1 MSAGPWRREA
11 ERRLRR
17 GLPPWVITW
26 IVAAAVMCAAVRLTE
41 CALRPVLSA
50 AARYQVRSQV
60 TAAVEQWAARDLQE
74 RGVDYSDFVTIT
86 RNEAGEITALSADM
100 ARLNLLRAE
109 LSAHLLRQLEDSR
122 SLDLAVPVG
131 SLLPFEPTW
140 ARGPDLHLR
149 ALALGTASAEFES
162 EFTSAGINQTRH
174 RLWLE
179 LSVPVTVL
187 LPGGGEELTVD
198 SRLCVAETVIV
209 GQVPQTW
216 FQTGGLPADA

>member
-1 MSAGPWRREA
+1 MSAGPWRLKL

-17 GLPPWVITW
+17 GLPPWVLTW
-26 IVAAAVMCAAVRLTE
+26 LVAAAVMCAAVRLTE
-41 CALRPVLSA
+41 SALRPVLAA

-109 LSAHLLRQLEDSR
+109 LSAHLLERLEDSQ
-122 SLDLAVPVG
+122 LELTIPVG
-131 SLLPFEPTW
+131 SLLPIEPTW
-140 ARGPDLHLR
+140 ARGPELHLR

-216 FQTGGLPADA
+216 FQTGGPPADA

>member
-1 MSAGPWRREA
+1 MSAGPWRLKL

-17 GLPPWVITW
+17 GLPSWVLTW
-26 IVAAAVMCAAVRLTE
+26 LVAAAVMCAAVRLTE
-41 CALRPVLSA
+41 CALRPVLAA

-109 LSAHLLRQLEDSR
+109 LSAHLLERLEDSQ
-122 SLDLAVPVG
+122 LELTIPVG
-131 SLLPFEPTW
+131 SLLPLEPTW
-140 ARGPDLHLR
+140 ARGPELHLR

>member
-1 MSAGPWRREA
+1 MSAGPWRLKL

-17 GLPPWVITW
+17 GLPTWVLTW
-26 IVAAAVMCAAVRLTE
+26 LVAAGVMLCAVRVTE
-41 CALRPVLSA
+41 RALRPVLAA

-109 LSAHLLRQLEDSR
+109 LSAHLLERLEDSQ
-122 SLDLAVPVG
+122 LELTVPVG

-140 ARGPDLHLR
+140 ARGPELHLR

-174 RLWLE
+174 RLWLR

-187 LPGGGEELTVD
+187 LPGGGEEVAVD

-216 FQTGGLPADA
+216 FQTGGLPAAG

>member
-1 MSAGPWRREA
+1 MSAGPWRLKL

-17 GLPPWVITW
+17 GLPSWVLTW
-26 IVAAAVMCAAVRLTE
+26 LVAAGVMLCAVRVTE
-41 CALRPVLSA
+41 RALRPVLAA

-74 RGVDYSDFVTIT
+74 RGVDYSDFVAIT

-109 LSAHLLRQLEDSR
+109 LSAHLLERLEDSQ
-122 SLDLAVPVG
+122 LELTVPVG
-131 SLLPFEPTW
+131 SLLPLEPTW
-140 ARGPDLHLR
+140 ARGPELHLR

-216 FQTGGLPADA
+216 FQTGGLPADT

>member
-1 MSAGPWRREA
+1 MSAGPWRLKL

-17 GLPPWVITW
+17 GLPTWVLTW
-26 IVAAAVMCAAVRLTE
+26 LVAAAVMLCAVRLTE
-41 CALRPVLSA
+41 RALRPVLAA

-109 LSAHLLRQLEDSR
+109 LSAHLLERLEDSQ
-122 SLDLAVPVG
+122 LELTVPVG
-131 SLLPFEPTW
+131 SLLPLEPTW
-140 ARGPDLHLR
+140 ARGPELHLR

-216 FQTGGLPADA
+216 FQTGGLPAAG

>member
-1 MSAGPWRREA
+1 MSAGPWRLKL

-17 GLPPWVITW
+17 GLPTWVLTW
-26 IVAAAVMCAAVRLTE
+26 LVAAGVMLCAVRVTE
-41 CALRPVLSA
+41 RALRPMLAA

-109 LSAHLLRQLEDSR
+109 LSAHLLERLEDSQ
-122 SLDLAVPVG
+122 LELTVPVG
-131 SLLPFEPTW
+131 SLLPLEPTW
-140 ARGPDLHLR
+140 ARGPELHLR

-216 FQTGGLPADA
+216 FQTGGLPADT

>member
-1 MSAGPWRREA
+1 MSAGPWRLKL

-17 GLPPWVITW
+17 GLPTWVLTW
-26 IVAAAVMCAAVRLTE
+26 LVAAGVMLCAVRVTE
-41 CALRPVLSA
+41 RALRPVLAA

-109 LSAHLLRQLEDSR
+109 LSAHLLERLEDSQ
-122 SLDLAVPVG
+122 LELTIPVG
-131 SLLPFEPTW
+131 SLLPIEPTW
-140 ARGPDLHLR
+140 ARGPELHLR

>member
-1 MSAGPWRREA
+1 MSAGPWRLKL

-17 GLPPWVITW
+17 GLPTWVLTW
-26 IVAAAVMCAAVRLTE
+26 LVAAGVMLCAVRVTE
-41 CALRPVLSA
+41 RALRPMLAA

-109 LSAHLLRQLEDSR
+109 LSAHLLERLEDSQ
-122 SLDLAVPVG
+122 LELTVPVG

-140 ARGPDLHLR
+140 ARGPELHLR

-216 FQTGGLPADA
+216 VQTGGLPADT

>member
-1 MSAGPWRREA
+1 MSAGPWRLKL

-17 GLPPWVITW
+17 GLPSWVLTW
-26 IVAAAVMCAAVRLTE
+26 LVAAGVMLCAVRVTE
-41 CALRPVLSA
+41 RALRPVLAA

-109 LSAHLLRQLEDSR
+109 LSAHLLERLEDGQLE
-122 SLDLAVPVG
+122 LTVPVG
-131 SLLPFEPTW
+131 SLLPIEPTW
-140 ARGPDLHLR
+140 ARGPELHLR

-216 FQTGGLPADA
+216 FQTGGLPADT

>member
-1 MSAGPWRREA
+1 MSAGPWRLKL

-17 GLPPWVITW
+17 GLPSWVLTW
-26 IVAAAVMCAAVRLTE
+26 LVAAGVMLCAVRVTE
-41 CALRPVLSA
+41 RALRPVLAA

-86 RNEAGEITALSADM
+86 RDEAGEITALSADM

-109 LSAHLLRQLEDSR
+109 LSAHLLERLEDSQ
-122 SLDLAVPVG
+122 LELTIPVG
-131 SLLPFEPTW
+131 SLLPLEPTW
-140 ARGPDLHLR
+140 ARGPELHLR

-187 LPGGGEELTVD
+187 LPGGGEEVAVD

-216 FQTGGLPADA
+216 FQTGGLPAAG

>member
-1 MSAGPWRREA
+1 MSAGPWRLKL

-17 GLPPWVITW
+17 GLPTWVLTW
-26 IVAAAVMCAAVRLTE
+26 LVAAAVMLCAVRVTE
-41 CALRPVLSA
+41 RALRPVLAA

-109 LSAHLLRQLEDSR
+109 LSAHLLERLEDSQ
-122 SLDLAVPVG
+122 LELTVPVG
-131 SLLPFEPTW
+131 SLLPLEPTW
-140 ARGPDLHLR
+140 ARGPELHLR

-162 EFTSAGINQTRH
+162 EFTSAGLNQTRH

>member
-1 MSAGPWRREA
+1 MSAGPWRLKL

-17 GLPPWVITW
+17 GLPTWVLTW
-26 IVAAAVMCAAVRLTE
+26 LVAAGVMLCAVRVTE
-41 CALRPVLSA
+41 RALRPVLAA

-74 RGVDYSDFVTIT
+74 RGVDYSDFVAIT

-109 LSAHLLRQLEDSR
+109 LSAHLLERLEDSQ
-122 SLDLAVPVG
+122 LELTIPVG
-131 SLLPFEPTW
+131 SLLPLEPTW
-140 ARGPDLHLR
+140 ARGPELHLR

>member
-1 MSAGPWRREA
+1 MSAGPWRLKL

-17 GLPPWVITW
+17 GLPTWVLTW
-26 IVAAAVMCAAVRLTE
+26 LVAAGVMLCAVRVTE
-41 CALRPVLSA
+41 RALRPVLAA

-74 RGVDYSDFVTIT
+74 RGVDYSDFVAIT

-109 LSAHLLRQLEDSR
+109 LSAHLLERLEDSQ
-122 SLDLAVPVG
+122 LELTVPVG
-131 SLLPFEPTW
+131 SLLPIEPTW
-140 ARGPDLHLR
+140 ARGPELHLR

-174 RLWLE
+174 RLWLR

-187 LPGGGEELTVD
+187 LPGGGEEVAVD

>member
-1 MSAGPWRREA
+1 MSAGPWRLKL

-17 GLPPWVITW
+17 GLPLWVLTW
-26 IVAAAVMCAAVRLTE
+26 LVAAGVMLCAVRVTE
-41 CALRPVLSA
+41 RALRPVLAA

-109 LSAHLLRQLEDSR
+109 LSAHLLERLEDSQ
-122 SLDLAVPVG
+122 LELTIPVG
-131 SLLPFEPTW
+131 SLLPLEPTW
-140 ARGPDLHLR
+140 ARGPELHLR

-187 LPGGGEELTVD
+187 LPGG
-198 SRLCVAETVIV
+198 R
-209 GQVPQTW
+209 
-216 FQTGGLPADA
+216 GGAHCG

>member
-1 MSAGPWRREA
+1 MSAGPWRLKL

-17 GLPPWVITW
+17 GLPLWVLTW
-26 IVAAAVMCAAVRLTE
+26 LVAAGVMLCAVRVTE
-41 CALRPVLSA
+41 RALRPVLAA

-60 TAAVEQWAARDLQE
+60 TAAVEQWAAQDLQQ

-86 RNEAGEITALSADM
+86 RNDAGEIVSLSADM
-100 ARLNLLRAE
+100 AALNLLRAE

-174 RLWLE
+174 RLWLR

-187 LPGGGEELTVD
+187 LPGGGEEVAVD

-216 FQTGGLPADA
+216 FQTGGLPAAG

>member
-1 MSAGPWRREA
+1 MSAGPWRLKL

-17 GLPPWVITW
+17 GLPLWVLTW
-26 IVAAAVMCAAVRLTE
+26 LVAAGVMLCAVRVTE
-41 CALRPVLSA
+41 RALRPVLAA

-109 LSAHLLRQLEDSR
+109 LSAHLLERLEDSQ
-122 SLDLAVPVG
+122 LELTIPVG
-131 SLLPFEPTW
+131 SLLPIEPTW
-140 ARGPDLHLR
+140 ARGPELHLR

>member
-1 MSAGPWRREA
+1 MSAGPWRLKL

-17 GLPPWVITW
+17 GLPSWVLTW
-26 IVAAAVMCAAVRLTE
+26 LVAAGVMLCAVRVTE
-41 CALRPVLSA
+41 RALRPVLAA

-86 RNEAGEITALSADM
+86 RDEAGEITALSADM

-109 LSAHLLRQLEDSR
+109 LSAHLLERLEDSQ
-122 SLDLAVPVG
+122 LELTIPVG
-131 SLLPFEPTW
+131 SLLPLEPTW
-140 ARGPDLHLR
+140 ARGPELHLR

-162 EFTSAGINQTRH
+162 EFPSAGINQTRH

>member
-1 MSAGPWRREA
+1 MSAGPWRLKL

-17 GLPPWVITW
+17 GLPLWVLTW
-26 IVAAAVMCAAVRLTE
+26 LVAAAVMCAAVRLTE
-41 CALRPVLSA
+41 CALRPVLAA

-109 LSAHLLRQLEDSR
+109 LSAHLLERLEDSQ
-122 SLDLAVPVG
+122 LELTIPVG
-131 SLLPFEPTW
+131 SLLPIEPTW
-140 ARGPDLHLR
+140 ARGPELHLR

-187 LPGGGEELTVD
+187 LPGGGEEFTVD

>member
-1 MSAGPWRREA
+1 MSAGPWRLKL

-17 GLPPWVITW
+17 GLPTWVLTW
-26 IVAAAVMCAAVRLTE
+26 LVAAAVMLCAVRLTE
-41 CALRPVLSA
+41 RALRPVLAA

-109 LSAHLLRQLEDSR
+109 LSAHLLERLEDSQ
-122 SLDLAVPVG
+122 LELTVPVG
-131 SLLPFEPTW
+131 SLLPLEPTW
-140 ARGPDLHLR
+140 ARGPELHLR

-209 GQVPQTW
+209 GRVPQTW

>member
-1 MSAGPWRREA
+1 MSAGPWRLKL

-17 GLPPWVITW
+17 GLPSWVLTW
-26 IVAAAVMCAAVRLTE
+26 LVAAGVMLCAVRVTE
-41 CALRPVLSA
+41 RALRPVLAA

-86 RNEAGEITALSADM
+86 RNESGEITALSADM

-109 LSAHLLRQLEDSR
+109 LSAHLLERLEDSQ
-122 SLDLAVPVG
+122 LELTIPVG
-131 SLLPFEPTW
+131 SLLPLEPTW
-140 ARGPDLHLR
+140 ARGPELHLR

>member
-1 MSAGPWRREA
+1 MSAGPWRLKL

-17 GLPPWVITW
+17 GLPSWVLTW
-26 IVAAAVMCAAVRLTE
+26 LVAAGVMLCAVRVTE
-41 CALRPVLSA
+41 RALRPVLAA

-109 LSAHLLRQLEDSR
+109 LSAHLLERLEDSQ
-122 SLDLAVPVG
+122 LELTVPVG
-131 SLLPFEPTW
+131 SLLPIEPTW
-140 ARGPDLHLR
+140 ARGPELHLR

-209 GQVPQTW
+209 GRVPQTW
-216 FQTGGLPADA
+216 FQTGGLPDNA

>member
-1 MSAGPWRREA
+1 MSAGPWRLKL

-17 GLPPWVITW
+17 GLPTWVLTW
-26 IVAAAVMCAAVRLTE
+26 LVAAAVMCAAVRLTE
-41 CALRPVLSA
+41 SALRPVLAA

-86 RNEAGEITALSADM
+86 RNEEGEITALSADM

-109 LSAHLLRQLEDSR
+109 LSAHLLERLEDSQ
-122 SLDLAVPVG
+122 LELTIPVG
-131 SLLPFEPTW
+131 SLLPLEPTW
-140 ARGPDLHLR
+140 ARGPELHLR

-162 EFTSAGINQTRH
+162 EFTSSGINQTRH

>member
-1 MSAGPWRREA
+1 MSAGPWRLKL

-17 GLPPWVITW
+17 GLPSWVLTW
-26 IVAAAVMCAAVRLTE
+26 LVAAGVMLCAVRVTE
-41 CALRPVLSA
+41 RALWPVLAA

-109 LSAHLLRQLEDSR
+109 LSAHLLERLEDSQ
-122 SLDLAVPVG
+122 LELTVPVG
-131 SLLPFEPTW
+131 SLLPLEPTW
-140 ARGPDLHLR
+140 ARGPELHLR

-209 GQVPQTW
+209 GRVPQTW
-216 FQTGGLPADA
+216 FQTGGLPADT

>member
-1 MSAGPWRREA
+1 MSAGPWRLKL

-17 GLPPWVITW
+17 GLPLWVLTW
-26 IVAAAVMCAAVRLTE
+26 LVAAAVMCAAVRLTE
-41 CALRPVLSA
+41 SALRPVLAA

-86 RNEAGEITALSADM
+86 RDEAGEITALSADM

-109 LSAHLLRQLEDSR
+109 LSAHLLERLEDSQ
-122 SLDLAVPVG
+122 LELTIPVG
-131 SLLPFEPTW
+131 SLLPLEPTW
-140 ARGPDLHLR
+140 ARGPELHLR

>member
-1 MSAGPWRREA
+1 MSAGPWRLKL

-17 GLPPWVITW
+17 GLPLWVLTW
-26 IVAAAVMCAAVRLTE
+26 LVAAAVMCAAVRLTE
-41 CALRPVLSA
+41 SALRPVLAA

-74 RGVDYSDFVTIT
+74 RGVDYSDFMTIT
-86 RNEAGEITALSADM
+86 RNETGEITALSADM

-109 LSAHLLRQLEDSR
+109 LSAHLLEQLEDSQ
-122 SLDLAVPVG
+122 LELTVPVG
-131 SLLPFEPTW
+131 SLLPLEPTW
-140 ARGPDLHLR
+140 ARGPELHLR

-187 LPGGGEELTVD
+187 LPGGGEEFTVD

-216 FQTGGLPADA
+216 FQTGGLPADT

>member
-1 MSAGPWRREA
+1 MSAGPWRLKL

-17 GLPPWVITW
+17 GLPLWVLTW
-26 IVAAAVMCAAVRLTE
+26 LVAAGVMLCAVRVTE
-41 CALRPVLSA
+41 RALRPVLSA

-109 LSAHLLRQLEDSR
+109 LSAHLLERLEDSR
-122 SLDLAVPVG
+122 LELTIPVG
-131 SLLPFEPTW
+131 SLLPLEPTW
-140 ARGPDLHLR
+140 ARGPELHLR

-216 FQTGGLPADA
+216 FQTGGLPADT

>member
-1 MSAGPWRREA
+1 MSAGPWRLKL

-17 GLPPWVITW
+17 GLPLWVLTW
-26 IVAAAVMCAAVRLTE
+26 LVAAGVMCAAVRLTE
-41 CALRPVLSA
+41 CALRPVLAA

-109 LSAHLLRQLEDSR
+109 LSAHLLERLEDSR
-122 SLDLAVPVG
+122 LELTIPVG
-131 SLLPFEPTW
+131 SLLPLEPTW
-140 ARGPDLHLR
+140 ARGPELHLR

-162 EFTSAGINQTRH
+162 EFTSAGLNQTRH

-216 FQTGGLPADA
+216 FQTGGLPADT

>member
-1 MSAGPWRREA
+1 MSAGPWRLKL

-17 GLPPWVITW
+17 GLPSWVLTW
-26 IVAAAVMCAAVRLTE
+26 LVAAGVMLCAVRVTE
-41 CALRPVLSA
+41 RALRPVLAA

-74 RGVDYSDFVTIT
+74 RGMDYSDFVTIT

-109 LSAHLLRQLEDSR
+109 LSAHLLERLEDSQ
-122 SLDLAVPVG
+122 LELTIPVG
-131 SLLPFEPTW
+131 SLLPIEPTW
-140 ARGPDLHLR
+140 ARGPELHLR

-216 FQTGGLPADA
+216 FQTGGLPADT

>member
-1 MSAGPWRREA
+1 MSAGPWRLKL

-17 GLPPWVITW
+17 GLPLWVLTW
-26 IVAAAVMCAAVRLTE
+26 LVAAAVMCAAVRLTE
-41 CALRPVLSA
+41 CALRPVLAA

-109 LSAHLLRQLEDSR
+109 LSAHLLERLEDSQ
-122 SLDLAVPVG
+122 LELTVPVG
-131 SLLPFEPTW
+131 SLLPLEPTW
-140 ARGPDLHLR
+140 ARGPELHLR

>member
-1 MSAGPWRREA
+1 MSAGPWRLKL

-17 GLPPWVITW
+17 GLPLWVLTW
-26 IVAAAVMCAAVRLTE
+26 LVAAGVMCAAVRLTE
-41 CALRPVLSA
+41 SALRPVLAA

-109 LSAHLLRQLEDSR
+109 LSAHLLERLEDSQ
-122 SLDLAVPVG
+122 LELTVPLG
-131 SLLPFEPTW
+131 SLLPIEPTW
-140 ARGPDLHLR
+140 ARGPELHLR

>member
-1 MSAGPWRREA
+1 MSAGPWRLKL

-17 GLPPWVITW
+17 GLPLWALTW
-26 IVAAAVMCAAVRLTE
+26 LVAAGVMLCAVRVTE
-41 CALRPVLSA
+41 RALRPVLAA

-86 RNEAGEITALSADM
+86 RNDAGEIVSLSADM
-100 ARLNLLRAE
+100 AALNLLRAE
-109 LSAHLLRQLEDSR
+109 LSAHLLERLEDSQ
-122 SLDLAVPVG
+122 LELTIPVG
-131 SLLPFEPTW
+131 SLLPLEPTW
-140 ARGPDLHLR
+140 ARGPELHLR

-174 RLWLE
+174 RLWLR

-187 LPGGGEELTVD
+187 LPGGGEEVAVD

-216 FQTGGLPADA
+216 FQTGGLPAAG

>member
-1 MSAGPWRREA
+1 MSAGPWRLKL

-17 GLPPWVITW
+17 GLPLWVLTW
-26 IVAAAVMCAAVRLTE
+26 LVAAGVMLCAVRVTE
-41 CALRPVLSA
+41 RALRPVLAA

-109 LSAHLLRQLEDSR
+109 LSAHLLERLEDSQ
-122 SLDLAVPVG
+122 LELTIPVG
-131 SLLPFEPTW
+131 SLLPIEPTW
-140 ARGPDLHLR
+140 ARGPELHLR

-216 FQTGGLPADA
+216 FQTGGLPDDA

>member
-1 MSAGPWRREA
+1 MSAGPWRLKL

-17 GLPPWVITW
+17 GLPPWVLTW
-26 IVAAAVMCAAVRLTE
+26 LVAAAVMLCAVRVTE
-41 CALRPVLSA
+41 RALRPVLAA

-109 LSAHLLRQLEDSR
+109 LSAHLLERLEDSQ
-122 SLDLAVPVG
+122 LELTIPVG
-131 SLLPFEPTW
+131 SLLPLEPTW

-174 RLWLE
+174 RLWLR

-187 LPGGGEELTVD
+187 LPGGGEEVAVD

-216 FQTGGLPADA
+216 FQTGGLPAAG

>member
-1 MSAGPWRREA
+1 MSAGPWRRGM

-17 GLPPWVITW
+17 GLPPWVLTW
-26 IVAAAVMCAAVRLTE
+26 LVAAAVMLCAVRLTE
-41 CALRPVLSA
+41 HALRPVLSA
-50 AARYQVRSQV
+50 AARYQVQRQV
-60 TAAVEQWAARDLQE
+60 TAAVEQWAAQDLQQ

-109 LSAHLLRQLEDSR
+109 LSAHLLERLEDSQ
-122 SLDLAVPVG
+122 LELTIPVG
-131 SLLPFEPTW
+131 SLLPLEPTW
-140 ARGPDLHLR
+140 ARGPELHLR

-209 GQVPQTW
+209 GRVPQTW

>member
-1 MSAGPWRREA
+1 MSAGPWRLKL

-17 GLPPWVITW
+17 GLPSWVLTW
-26 IVAAAVMCAAVRLTE
+26 LVAAGVMLCAVRLTE
-41 CALRPVLSA
+41 RALRPVLAA

-109 LSAHLLRQLEDSR
+109 LSAHLLERLEDSQ
-122 SLDLAVPVG
+122 LELTIPVG
-131 SLLPFEPTW
+131 SLLPLEPTW
-140 ARGPDLHLR
+140 ARGPELHLR

>member
-1 MSAGPWRREA
+1 MSAGPWRLKL

-17 GLPPWVITW
+17 GLPSWVLTW
-26 IVAAAVMCAAVRLTE
+26 LVAAGVMLCAVRVTE
-41 CALRPVLSA
+41 RALRPVLAA

-109 LSAHLLRQLEDSR
+109 LSAHLLERLEDSQ
-122 SLDLAVPVG
+122 LELTVPVG
-131 SLLPFEPTW
+131 SLLPLEPTW
-140 ARGPDLHLR
+140 ARGPELHLR

-174 RLWLE
+174 CLWLE

>member
-1 MSAGPWRREA
+1 MSAGPWRLKL

-17 GLPPWVITW
+17 GLPSWVLTW
-26 IVAAAVMCAAVRLTE
+26 LVAAGVMLCAVRVTE
-41 CALRPVLSA
+41 RALRPMLAA

-109 LSAHLLRQLEDSR
+109 LSAHLLERLEDSQ
-122 SLDLAVPVG
+122 LELTVPVG
-131 SLLPFEPTW
+131 SLLPIEPTW
-140 ARGPDLHLR
+140 ARGPELHLR

-198 SRLCVAETVIV
+198 SCLCVAETVIV
-209 GQVPQTW
+209 GRVPQTW

>member
-1 MSAGPWRREA
+1 MSAGPWRLKL

-17 GLPPWVITW
+17 GLPSWVLTW
-26 IVAAAVMCAAVRLTE
+26 LVAAGVMLCAVRVTE
-41 CALRPVLSA
+41 RALRPMLAA

-109 LSAHLLRQLEDSR
+109 LSAHLLERLEDSQ
-122 SLDLAVPVG
+122 LELTIPVG
-131 SLLPFEPTW
+131 SLLPIEPTW
-140 ARGPDLHLR
+140 ARGPELHLR

>member
-1 MSAGPWRREA
+1 MSAGPWRLKL

-17 GLPPWVITW
+17 GLPLWVLTW
-26 IVAAAVMCAAVRLTE
+26 LVAASVMLCAVRVTE
-41 CALRPVLSA
+41 RALRPVLAA
-50 AARYQVRSQV
+50 AARYQVRNQV

-74 RGVDYSDFVTIT
+74 RGVDYSDFVSIT

-109 LSAHLLRQLEDSR
+109 LSAHLLERLEDSQ
-122 SLDLAVPVG
+122 LELTVPVG
-131 SLLPFEPTW
+131 SLLPIEPTW
-140 ARGPDLHLR
+140 ARGPELHLR

-216 FQTGGLPADA
+216 FQTGGLPDNA